1 MSSPG
6 SRAVLCALLAG
17 LLAGSVVPGQ
27 ARTEAKSP
35 VLEAWRER
43 LDEGRDRVQLAHVR
57 LESARDT
64 YQDWRQRKYPR
75 GTHKADLVRQVQ
87 EATVEVE
94 EAETAWVQ
102 LFEQARSAGVPPG
115 VLGSYE

>member
-1 MSSPG
+1 MSSPR
-6 SRAVLCALLAG
+6 SRTVLCAVLSG
-17 LLAGSVVPGQ
+17 LLVASVAGGE
-27 ARTEAKSP
+27 ARTDAESP
-35 VLEAWRER
+35 ALEAWRER
-43 LDEGRDRVQLAHVR
+43 LDEGRVRVQVAHER

-94 EAETAWVQ
+94 EAETAWGE
-102 LFEQARSAGVPPG
+102 LFELARRAGVPPG
-115 VLGSYE
+115 VLSDYE